1 MLDVILLPAFDN
13 MDAFVFCN
21 QHQSVV
27 LSGLIPQG
35 FEGPGVDSLRFG
47 SWARSASRNL
57 PGKSSGCKPTLCSYR
72 VRQVLGY
79 PFFFFF
85 GCPGSSLRH
94 VGPVTP
100 WQVVRWYLISLIR
113 ARTCVPCIGRWT
125 FNYWT
130 TREVL
135 HHIFEGLRK

>member
-79 PFFFFF
+79 LFFFFF
-85 GCPGSSLRH
+85 WLPWVFVAACGPGYPMAGSKVVPYFLDQSSNLCPLHWKVDFQLLDHQGSPSS
-94 VGPVTP
+94 
-100 WQVVRWYLISLIR
+100 Y
-113 ARTCVPCIGRWT
+113 
-125 FNYWT
+125 F
-130 TREVL
+130 
-135 HHIFEGLRK
+135 